1 MDLHMFLVFPG
12 ILITI
17 GVSLLLIS
25 IIIVIVAYKTADK
38 PAKSSLSDGHYEAN
52 VKTDG
57 YYDNG
62 KPKIILEATSKEEPK
77 EDLETTKPFT
87 FPVHKNAPITEM
99 NNDVMQRINKMDEE
113 FGKDITKKDELI
125 KIPDIPPVKQEEQI
139 DMLNE
144 EFSSK
149 EEPKLNIPLMKKE
162 EEEDI
167 ELL

>member
-38 PAKSSLSDGHYEAN
+38 PAKSSLSDGHYEAS

-62 KPKIILEATSKEEPK
+62 KPKIILEATNKEEPK
-77 EDLETTKPFT
+77 EDLEKTKPFK

-99 NNDVMQRINKMDEE
+99 NNDVIKRINKMDEE

-139 DMLNE
+139 DILDAEFTTE
-144 EFSSK
+144 EK
-149 EEPKLNIPLMKKE
+149 TKQNIPLMKKE
-162 EEEDI
+162 DEEDI

>member
-12 ILITI
+12 VLITI
-17 GVSLLLIS
+17 GVCLLLIS

-38 PAKSSLSDGHYEAN
+38 PAKSSLSDVHYEAN

-139 DMLNE
+139 DILDAEFTAE
-144 EFSSK
+144 EK
-149 EEPKLNIPLMKKE
+149 QKPNVPLMKKE